1 MSAILEVSKVTVAF
15 GGVHAVENVSFQL
28 RRGELLGLIGPNG
41 AGKTTTL
48 RAVTGVIRPDA
59 GTVVLD
65 GTDVTPAGIVERV
78 RAGLGMSQQIV
89 RPFREMSA
97 EENVALAS
105 GWRRTQSPL
114 RALFS
119 VGRAGELSEARK
131 LLEMLGIAQA
141 AQSSPATLPLGMLKR
156 LEMARALALRPKVL
170 LLDEPLAGLNQK
182 EAHALAETIRGLVTA
197 HSLSVVLIEH
207 NLSEVLR
214 ICDRLVVLDNG
225 RTLAEGD
232 PRGVMSRPE
241 VRAAYLGGGHA

>member
-1 MSAILEVSKVTVAF
+1 MSVILDVSRVTVTF
-15 GGVHAVENVSFQL
+15 GGVHAVEDVTFQL

-59 GTVVLD
+59 GTVTLD
-65 GTDVTPAGIVERV
+65 GADVTAAGIVERV

-89 RPFREMSA
+89 RPFRDMSA
-97 EENVALAS
+97 EDNVALAA
-105 GWRRTQSPL
+105 GWRRTRSPL

-119 VGRAGELSEARK
+119 VKRSGELGEARR
-131 LLEMLGIAQA
+131 LLEVLGIGHA
-141 AQSSPATLPLGMLKR
+141 ATSSPATLPLGVLKR

-182 EAHALAETIRGLVTA
+182 EAHSLAETIRDLVTA
-197 HSLSVVLIEH
+197 RQLSVVLIEH

-225 RTLAEGD
+225 RSLAEGE
-232 PRGVMSRPE
+232 PRAVMSRPE
-241 VRAAYLGGGHA
+241 VRSAYLGGKHA

>member
-1 MSAILEVSKVTVAF
+1 MSAILEVSKVTVSF
-15 GGVHAVENVSFQL
+15 GGVHAVEDVSFHL

-48 RAVTGVIRPDA
+48 RAVTGVIRPNV
-59 GTVVLD
+59 GSVTLD
-65 GTDVTPAGIVERV
+65 GMDVTSAGIVERV

-97 EENVALAS
+97 EENVALAA
-105 GWRRTQSPL
+105 GWRRTRSPL
-114 RALFS
+114 RAFFAL
-119 VGRAGELSEARK
+119 GRAGELGEARK
-131 LLEMLGIAQA
+131 LLEMLGIAHA
-141 AQSSPATLPLGMLKR
+141 AQSSPATLPLGVLKR

-182 EAHALAETIRGLVTA
+182 EAHALAETIRELVTA
-197 HSLSVVLIEH
+197 HRLSVVLIEH

-232 PRGVMSRPE
+232 PRAVMTQPE
-241 VRAAYLGGGHA
+241 VRAAYLGAGHA